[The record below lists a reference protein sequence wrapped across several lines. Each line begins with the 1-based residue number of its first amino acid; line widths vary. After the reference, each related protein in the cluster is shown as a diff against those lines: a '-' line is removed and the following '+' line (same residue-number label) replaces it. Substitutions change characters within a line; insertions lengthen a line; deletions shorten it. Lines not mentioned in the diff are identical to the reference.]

1 MSQYFEGVGR
11 LYLNHIKDF
20 KIPITSFSALEV
32 YGMAQGHSAG
42 ILELSADFYAVSDN
56 IVYLKSLLPEKDKY
70 KEVNGKIYVG
80 VNQAL
85 LDAMYNE
92 VDCSRLDE
100 AVEDF
105 YFEGMLDSF
114 VEYARKAGLPEKDLK
129 WGIQR
134 ALDLGYE
141 LKERGNN
148 ESINSRF

>member
-1 MSQYFEGVGR
+1 MSEYFEGVGR
-11 LYLNHIKDF
+11 LYLNDVIDF
-20 KIPITSFSALEV
+20 KIPITSFSALSV
-32 YGMAQGHSAG
+32 HGMAQGHSAG

-56 IVYLKSLLPEKDKY
+56 IVYLKSLLPEREKY
-70 KEVNGKIYVG
+70 KEIDGQVYVG

-105 YFEGMLDSF
+105 YLEGMLDDF
-114 VEYARKAGLPEKDLK
+114 VEYARKAGLPDKDLK

-141 LKERGNN
+141 LK
-148 ESINSRF
+148 